1 MNTKTKYILAGFIAG
16 ILILALIT
24 LSYAC
29 APNTSCVD
37 DCEVVCSE
45 QCNITPTEEPTPTE
59 LPDYC
64 PEEGYQPYGPCIPEV
79 TPTVPVAPTE
89 EPKKGGDSPKP
100 ENPNDGRSD
109 GGRSSDFENKGKPVT
124 LPPCTPTTCGWK

>member
-79 TPTVPVAPTE
+79 TVEPTPEVTVVPVSEVKTD
-89 EPKKGGDSPKP
+89 GRT
-100 ENPNDGRSD
+100 DGRSD